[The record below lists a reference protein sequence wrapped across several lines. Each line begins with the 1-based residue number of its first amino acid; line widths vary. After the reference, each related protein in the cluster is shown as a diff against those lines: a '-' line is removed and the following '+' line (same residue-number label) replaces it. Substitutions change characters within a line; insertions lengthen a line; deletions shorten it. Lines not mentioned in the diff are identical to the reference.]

1 MLVNPVIILV
11 VRYGNTIFGDL
22 LRNFSMGFHKAFE
35 FYSSNFNTSR
45 MVYSLI
51 GQVLSGILQ
60 FNEYHITFMLLLMYK
75 MLTSKA
81 QVMDEIV

>member
-1 MLVNPVIILV
+1 
-11 VRYGNTIFGDL
+11 
-22 LRNFSMGFHKAFE
+22 
-35 FYSSNFNTSR
+35 

-81 QVMDEIV
+81 QVMDEIVW